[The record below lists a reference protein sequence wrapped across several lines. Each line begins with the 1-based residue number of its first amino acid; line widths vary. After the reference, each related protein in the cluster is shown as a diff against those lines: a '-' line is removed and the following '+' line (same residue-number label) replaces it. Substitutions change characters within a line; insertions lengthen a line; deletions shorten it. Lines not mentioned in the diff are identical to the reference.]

1 MKRWIS
7 WVSTVALCWSVSEA
21 TEREPAP
28 ALALARQLEQA
39 FVQVAEQVGPAVVVI
54 TAVQKTGDG
63 SARADEIDPQA
74 EEESPFRFFFRH
86 HGFLFPPPRELD
98 SQGSGVIVRR
108 DGYILTN
115 HHVVDGA
122 SEIKVRLRD
131 GRELAGRLIGFDQ
144 RTDLA
149 VVKIE
154 ADNLPVAEFGDS
166 DAVKVGQWAIAIGA
180 PYQLDYSFTVG
191 FISATGRSGVWG
203 RGSNAFE
210 DYIQTDA
217 SINPGNSGGP
227 LCDIEGRVI
236 GINTLIRGLNRG
248 IGFAIPANMA
258 RSIAYQLIEKGRIVR
273 PWLGVQIEALAD
285 NRELLE
291 TLPPGTEGVVIRA
304 IYPDTPAAQSDL
316 KPADVVV
323 AVDDT
328 PVKTPRDLQLQ
339 ILRRAVGDRVN
350 LRVLRDG
357 QPLTIALQTGEL
369 PDRPQLASQRAP
381 REPGAQTTW
390 GVEVQS
396 ITRDLAERLQLPI
409 GSGVYVTNVVP
420 GSPAAE
426 QGLQQGDVITEINRR
441 PVRTAAEFHAA
452 LAGADPHKG
461 ALLYVRRDGAS
472 TFLVLK
478 PKP

>member
-1 MKRWIS
+1 MLGVVGLTS
-7 WVSTVALCWSVSEA
+7 LSLA
-21 TEREPAP
+21 TERTPES
-28 ALALARQLEQA
+28 ALHFARQLEQA
-39 FVQVAEQVGPAVVVI
+39 FVQVAEQVSPSVVVI
-54 TAVQKTGDG
+54 TAIQKTSDH
-63 SARADEIDPQA
+63 AQREEETEPDMD
-74 EEESPFRFFFRH
+74 EESPFRFFFRH

-131 GRELAGRLIGFDQ
+131 GREFAGRLIGFDQ

-149 VVKIE
+149 VLKIE
-154 ADNLPVAEFGDS
+154 AENLPVAEFGDS

-180 PYQLDYSFTVG
+180 PFQLDYSFTVG
-191 FISATGRSGVWG
+191 FVSATGRSGVWG

-227 LCDIEGRVI
+227 LCNIEGRVI

-258 RSIAYQLIEKGRIVR
+258 RSIATQLIEKGRIVR
-273 PWLGVQIEALAD
+273 PWLGIQIEELAS
-285 NRELLE
+285 NPELQQ

-328 PVKTPRDLQLQ
+328 PVRNPRDLQLQ

-357 QPLTIALQTGEL
+357 QPLTITLQTGEL

-381 REPGAQTTW
+381 REPATQTTW
-390 GVEVQS
+390 GIEVQS
-396 ITRDLAERLQLPI
+396 ITRELAERLQLPI
-409 GSGVYVTNVVP
+409 GSGVYVSAVTP

-426 QGLQQGDVITEINRR
+426 QGLQQGDVITEVNRR

-452 LAGADPHKG
+452 LAGADPQKG
-461 ALLYVRRDGAS
+461 ALLYVQRGGAS

-478 PKP
+478 PRP